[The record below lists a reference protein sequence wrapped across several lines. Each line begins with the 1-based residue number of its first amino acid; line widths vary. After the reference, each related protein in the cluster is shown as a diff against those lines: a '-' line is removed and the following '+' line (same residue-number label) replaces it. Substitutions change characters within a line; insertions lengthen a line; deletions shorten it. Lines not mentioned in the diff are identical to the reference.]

1 MNHSQTLVKK
11 KGKEKKREEKER
23 EETRFLEKEEERA
36 TRGMEKWTRRVSN
49 WLDDGPSPSTGLL
62 KLAFRSGDDDSRI
75 YSWMCIS
82 WEYVQCKSFQFG
94 CFYKLIGLRKESNSI
109 SEIFLGIL
117 SKDKS

>member
-11 KGKEKKREEKER
+11 KGKEKKKGEKER

-62 KLAFRSGDDDSRI
+62 KLAFRSEDDDSRI

-82 WEYVQCKSFQFG
+82 LDVGICKSFQFG
-94 CFYKLIGLRKESNSI
+94 CFYKLIGSRKESNSI

>member
-23 EETRFLEKEEERA
+23 EETWSLEKEEERA

-49 WLDDGPSPSTGLL
+49 WLDDGPSLSTGLL

-82 WEYVQCKSFQFG
+82 WEYVQCKSIRMFLQINRF
-94 CFYKLIGLRKESNSI
+94 KKRK
-109 SEIFLGIL
+109 
-117 SKDKS
+117 